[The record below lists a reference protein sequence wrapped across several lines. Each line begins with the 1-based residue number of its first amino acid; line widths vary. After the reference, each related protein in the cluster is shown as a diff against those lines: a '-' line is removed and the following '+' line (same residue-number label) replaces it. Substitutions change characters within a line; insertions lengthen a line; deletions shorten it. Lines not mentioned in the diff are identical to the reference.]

1 MPAEMGAEDGR
12 QPGGRPSVRQVEE
25 MLLGGELRYTRLDAS
40 RIADVPSQFS
50 DRLWRAFGY
59 PRYPDDA
66 VAYTEGDIAALCR
79 LARLMRDDVL
89 TEDDVIRMVRA
100 VGQTMGRLAE
110 WQVDLLASRLTG
122 DSADPPSEEDVER
135 MIEVAEKHI
144 GDFEPLIVHAW
155 RRQLASAGT
164 RAMTAAATAED
175 DQPST
180 RTVVAVGFA
189 DMVAFT
195 QMSRELKEL
204 ELARVVERFEETAS
218 DMVAVH
224 GGRLVKTLGDEV
236 LFAADAPELG
246 AEIALAIA
254 EAIKREPEVPDVRVG
269 MAYGP
274 VLPLMGDVFGT
285 TVNLAARLTAIARP
299 GTVVVDSDLAGA
311 LADSS
316 TYETTRIVRRPARGL
331 GIIQPYVLRRSSG
344 DSRR

>member
-1 MPAEMGAEDGR
+1 MSGEKDPVD
-12 QPGGRPSVRQVEE
+12 GRPSVQQVEE

-40 RIADVPSQFS
+40 RIADVPSHFS

-59 PRYPDDA
+59 PRYADDA
-66 VAYTEGDIAALCR
+66 VAYTEGDVAALSR
-79 LARLMRDDVL
+79 LARLMREDVL

-110 WQVDLLASRLTG
+110 WQVDLLASRFTG
-122 DSADPPSEEDVER
+122 DSADPPSVEDVDR
-135 MIEVAEKHI
+135 LLEVAEKHI

-164 RAMTAAATAED
+164 RAMTAAAAAED
-175 DQPST
+175 DQSPA
-180 RTVVAVGFA
+180 RAIAAVGFA

-195 QMSRELKEL
+195 QMSRELEEL

-236 LFAADAPELG
+236 LFAADSPQLG

-254 EAIKREPEVPDVRVG
+254 EAIKEEPLVPDVRVG
-269 MAYGP
+269 MAYGT
-274 VLPLMGDVFGT
+274 VLPLMGDIFGT

-299 GTVVVDSDLAGA
+299 GTVVVDTNLAGA

-316 TYETTRIVRRPARGL
+316 SYEITRIVRRPARGL
-331 GIIQPYVLRRSSG
+331 GIIQPYVLRRAPKS
-344 DSRR
+344 